1 MKSKRIVS
9 GVLAFTTALGI
20 AMAQPNMALAKG
32 SKTGTM
38 KSSQSIGNKK
48 DNDSEALVVEGHFDS
63 VTPISEFTE
72 ILPEEQTVQTPV
84 QYTEVTP
91 VQYTEVTPVQYT
103 VVTPTEQIIGEG
115 YSITEG
121 EGLVQVIEGEGLVE
135 TQEGEGL
142 VEIKPEDET
151 IKIEPEDGLVEI
163 KPEEGYIV
171 YKPEEGHIE
180 VKPEEGY
187 YEVSPEGEVVESP
200 EGEFEHHFGPYDEPI
215 RPPFGHFYGPIPPIH
230 QEPIYGP
237 FIAPTDFEI
246 EPVFPFVQPVHP
258 TQPIGPITEFG
269 PVSPYTTI
277 EETEVI
283 TPVQPFTH
291 ISPITPVDV
300 HNDHN
305 VADEISDGL
314 LFEYIEKYP
323 SLLLNNK
330 DASSITKLAK

>member
-72 ILPEEQTVQTPV
+72 ILPEEQIVQ
-84 QYTEVTP
+84 
-91 VQYTEVTPVQYT
+91 TPVQYT
-103 VVTPTEQIIGEG
+103 VVTPTEQIVGEG
-115 YSITEG
+115 YSIT
-121 EGLVQVIEGEGLVE
+121 EGEGLVE

-187 YEVSPEGEVVESP
+187 YEVYPEGEVVESP

-258 TQPIGPITEFG
+258 TQPFGPITEVG

-291 ISPITPVDV
+291 ISPIIPFDVPNNEEPV
-300 HNDHN
+300 NT
-305 VADEISDGL
+305 ISDET
-314 LFEYIEKYP
+314 LFEYVEKYP
-323 SLLLNNK
+323 SILLSNK
-330 DASSITKLAK
+330 DASSKTKLAK